1 MDMNDLLRMG
11 VEKGASDIHMTVGIP
26 PVFRMDGELIQLD
39 EQAKLLPEDTQ
50 RFAYSIM
57 SQSQIAHFEEIGEVD
72 FSYSVQGFCRFRVN
86 VYRQRGSI
94 GMVLRAVPLT
104 VPTLDALGLP
114 SILKELSDLKRGLVL
129 VTGPTGSGKS
139 TTLAAMINHIN
150 LTRNAHVLT
159 LEDPIEYLHHHERA
173 MVNQRELGS
182 DTKSYANAL
191 TSALRQDPDVILI
204 GELDDLDTISTAI
217 TAAETG
223 HLVLSTLHTSGVIGT
238 IDRLIEVFPPEKQ
251 QQVRVQLSEVLQG
264 VVSQQLIRR
273 LETTGRVAAM
283 EIMIC
288 NPAIR
293 NHIKE
298 GKTQQIINS
307 IQTDKKEG
315 MIRMDSAIAELY
327 KSKLI
332 SYEDAIAH
340 GVDKDSLAKIL

>member
-1 MDMNDLLRMG
+1 M
-11 VEKGASDIHMTVGIP
+11 A
-26 PVFRMDGELIQLD
+26 
-39 EQAKLLPEDTQ
+39 
-50 RFAYSIM
+50 
-57 SQSQIAHFEEIGEVD
+57 
-72 FSYSVQGFCRFRVN
+72 
-86 VYRQRGSI
+86 
-94 GMVLRAVPLT
+94 LRAVPLT

-150 LTRNAHVLT
+150 LTRNANVLT
-159 LEDPIEYLHHHERA
+159 LEDPIEYLHHHEQA
-173 MVNQRELGS
+173 MINQRELGS

-191 TSALRQDPDVILI
+191 KSALRQGPDVILI
-204 GELDDLDTISTAI
+204 GELNDIDTISTAL

-223 HLVLSTLHTSGVIGT
+223 HLVLSTLHTSGVVGT
-238 IDRLIEVFPPEKQ
+238 IERLIEVFPQERQ

-264 VVSQQLIRR
+264 VVSQQLFRR
-273 LETTGRVAAM
+273 FENDGRVAAM

-298 GKTQQIINS
+298 GKTHQIINS

-315 MIRMDSAIAELY
+315 MVLMDFALAELY
-327 KSKLI
+327 KGKLI
-332 SYEDAIAH
+332 SYEDAMAH
-340 GVDKDSLAKIL
+340 VMDKDCLTKI